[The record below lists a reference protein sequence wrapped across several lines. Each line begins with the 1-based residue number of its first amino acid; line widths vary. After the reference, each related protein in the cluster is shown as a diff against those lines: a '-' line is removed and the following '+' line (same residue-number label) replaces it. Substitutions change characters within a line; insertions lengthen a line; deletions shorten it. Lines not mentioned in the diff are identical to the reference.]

1 MMLQTTSQK
10 LVNEMVRI
18 NKEQSR
24 TSCNVATLIDSL
36 FNIRDEENDFANL
49 FYIYFEKKLKIKTDV
64 IDSAISQLDGKSEN
78 VTSSKITFEIDE
90 EGGTIEI
97 ESDEELKKVIYSV
110 DKIIAENDKKY
121 VIPDYF
127 MVALFESES
136 QTMRR
141 FLKKINA
148 NYMEAKTFFERE
160 KIFGYEIVPFELSS
174 FVKFKNPDYKNIE
187 SDIVGREKEIKEI
200 YRIMLK
206 SSKRNVIIYGK
217 AGVGKTAVGEKFI
230 YEIANGLCP
239 ARFAKFKVFEMSVRH
254 FILNCEDSRQA
265 NEKMNS
271 LLDFLSKQKDD
282 IILLIDEIQTI
293 LGKGGFFDPKKL
305 DLSTT
310 LKPILAR
317 SDVRIIGITTSTDY
331 YSSFSTDATLS
342 RRFEG
347 VEIEEPKHKEIFDMI
362 IPRVRKMEK
371 KKGVSISDEAIQQCI
386 WYAACFEYNK
396 SNPDKSIDV
405 VDRAMA
411 NAELE
416 DRNYVTKDDIVNVF
430 RISFKRWDNMA
441 ETVKLSTA
449 YHEAGHYVIGRIVNS
464 GVYEILAVSI
474 YPTDDYNGINVFEY
488 NDEVTPVTNRS
499 FYLNSMALD
508 LGGRAAEE
516 LVFNDINS
524 GASEDLCNTTE
535 TAKTMIM
542 EYGLGGKVSKNR
554 YYFDF
559 DMGVGSGEDADEI
572 SDEVDKVI
580 EEAYK
585 LSKKYLTENRDYLD
599 AIAKALVSNQI
610 LMREE
615 LDQIWAK
622 VTEARKRKED
632 RSHGRSYQKKLK
644 NTEKRSIVKSDI
656 RTHIKKGK
664 RVAKLIRKEMAK
676 MFK

>member
-24 TSCNVATLIDSL
+24 TSCNVATLIDAL

-49 FYIYFEKKLKIKTDV
+49 FYIYFEKQLKIKTDV

-97 ESDEELKKVIYSV
+97 ESDEELKKVICSV
-110 DKIIAENDKKY
+110 DKLIAENDKKY

-160 KIFGYEIVPFELSS
+160 KIFGYEIVPFELSR
-174 FVKFKNPDYKNIE
+174 FVKYKTPDYKNIE
-187 SDIVGREKEIKEI
+187 SDIVGRKKEIKEI

-217 AGVGKTAVGEKFI
+217 AGVGKTAVGEKFT

-331 YSSFSTDATLS
+331 YSSFLTDATLS

-347 VEIEEPKHKEIFDMI
+347 VEVEEPKHKEIFDMI

-554 YYFDF
+554 FYFDF

-622 VTEARKRKED
+622 VTEARKRKEA
-632 RSHGRSYQKKLK
+632 RSHGHSYQKKLK
-644 NTEKRSIVKSDI
+644 ISYPKDTIMLTDI
-656 RTHIKKGK
+656 
-664 RVAKLIRKEMAK
+664 LICH
-676 MFK
+676 

>member
-1 MMLQTTSQK
+1 MLQTTSQK

-24 TSCNVATLIDSL
+24 TSCNVATLIDAL

-49 FYIYFEKKLKIKTDV
+49 FYIYFEKQLKIKTDV

-97 ESDEELKKVIYSV
+97 ESDEELKKVICSV
-110 DKIIAENDKKY
+110 DKLIAENDKKY

-160 KIFGYEIVPFELSS
+160 KIFGYEIVPFELSR
-174 FVKFKNPDYKNIE
+174 FVKYKNPDYKNIE
-187 SDIVGREKEIKEI
+187 SDIVGRKKEIKEI

-217 AGVGKTAVGEKFI
+217 AGVGKTAVGEKFT

-331 YSSFSTDATLS
+331 YSSFLTDATLS

-347 VEIEEPKHKEIFDMI
+347 VEVEEPKHKEIFDMI

-554 YYFDF
+554 FYFDF

-622 VTEARKRKED
+622 VTEARKRKEA
-632 RSHGRSYQKKLK
+632 RSHGHSYQKKLK

-664 RVAKLIRKEMAK
+664 RVAKHIRKEMAK

>member
-1 MMLQTTSQK
+1 MLQTTSQK

-24 TSCNVATLIDSL
+24 TSCNVATLIDAL

-49 FYIYFEKKLKIKTDV
+49 FYIYFEKQLKIKTDV

-97 ESDEELKKVIYSV
+97 ESDEEPKKVICSV
-110 DKIIAENDKKY
+110 DKLIAENDKKY

-160 KIFGYEIVPFELSS
+160 KIFGYEIVPFELSR
-174 FVKFKNPDYKNIE
+174 FVKYKNPDYKNIE
-187 SDIVGREKEIKEI
+187 SDIVGRKKEIKEI

-217 AGVGKTAVGEKFI
+217 AGVGKTAVGEKFT

-331 YSSFSTDATLS
+331 YSSFLTDATLS

-347 VEIEEPKHKEIFDMI
+347 VEVEEPKHKEIFDMI

-488 NDEVTPVTNRS
+488 NDEVTPVTNKS

-622 VTEARKRKED
+622 VTEARKRKEA
-632 RSHGRSYQKKLK
+632 RSHGHSYQKKLK

-664 RVAKLIRKEMAK
+664 RVAKHIRKEMAK

>member
-1 MMLQTTSQK
+1 MLQTTSQK

-24 TSCNVATLIDSL
+24 TSCNVATLIDAL

-49 FYIYFEKKLKIKTDV
+49 FYIYFEKQLKIKTDV

-97 ESDEELKKVIYSV
+97 ESDEELKKVICSV
-110 DKIIAENDKKY
+110 DKLIAENDKKY

-160 KIFGYEIVPFELSS
+160 KIFGYEIVPFELSR
-174 FVKFKNPDYKNIE
+174 FVKYKNPDYKNIE
-187 SDIVGREKEIKEI
+187 SDIVGRKKEIKEI

-217 AGVGKTAVGEKFI
+217 AGVGKTAVGEKFT

-310 LKPILAR
+310 LKPILTR

-331 YSSFSTDATLS
+331 YSSFLTDATLS

-347 VEIEEPKHKEIFDMI
+347 VEVEEPKHKEIFDMI

-416 DRNYVTKDDIVNVF
+416 DRNYVIKDDIVNVF

-622 VTEARKRKED
+622 VTEARKRKEA

-664 RVAKLIRKEMAK
+664 RVAKRIRKEMAK

>member
-24 TSCNVATLIDSL
+24 TSCNVATLIDAL

-49 FYIYFEKKLKIKTDV
+49 FYIYFEKQLKIKTDV

-97 ESDEELKKVIYSV
+97 ESDEELKKVICSV
-110 DKIIAENDKKY
+110 DKLITENDKKY

-160 KIFGYEIVPFELSS
+160 KIFGYEIVPFELSR
-174 FVKFKNPDYKNIE
+174 FVKYKNPDYKNIE
-187 SDIVGREKEIKEI
+187 SDIVGRKKEIKEI

-217 AGVGKTAVGEKFI
+217 AGVGKTAVGEKFT

-331 YSSFSTDATLS
+331 YSSFLTDATLS

-347 VEIEEPKHKEIFDMI
+347 VEVEEPKHKEIFDMI

-488 NDEVTPVTNRS
+488 NDEVTPVTNKS

-622 VTEARKRKED
+622 VTEARKRKEA
-632 RSHGRSYQKKLK
+632 RSHGHSYQKKLK

-664 RVAKLIRKEMAK
+664 RVAKRIRKEMAK

>member
-1 MMLQTTSQK
+1 MLQTTSQK

-24 TSCNVATLIDSL
+24 TSCNVATLIDAL

-49 FYIYFEKKLKIKTDV
+49 FYIYFEKQLKIKTDV

-97 ESDEELKKVIYSV
+97 ESDEELKKVICSV
-110 DKIIAENDKKY
+110 DKLITENDKKY

-160 KIFGYEIVPFELSS
+160 KIFGYEIVPFELSR
-174 FVKFKNPDYKNIE
+174 FVKYKNPDYKNIE
-187 SDIVGREKEIKEI
+187 SDIVGRKKEIKEI

-217 AGVGKTAVGEKFI
+217 AGVGKTAVGEKFT

-239 ARFAKFKVFEMSVRH
+239 VRFAKFKVFEMSVRH

-331 YSSFSTDATLS
+331 YSSFLTDATLS

-347 VEIEEPKHKEIFDMI
+347 VEVEEPKHKEIFDMI

-622 VTEARKRKED
+622 VTEARKRKEA
-632 RSHGRSYQKKLK
+632 RSHGHSYQKKLK

-664 RVAKLIRKEMAK
+664 RVAKRIRKEMAK

>member
-1 MMLQTTSQK
+1 MLQTTSQK

-24 TSCNVATLIDSL
+24 TSCNVATLIDAL

-49 FYIYFEKKLKIKTDV
+49 FYIYFEKQLKIKTDV

-97 ESDEELKKVIYSV
+97 ESDEELKKVICSV
-110 DKIIAENDKKY
+110 DKLIAENDKKY

-160 KIFGYEIVPFELSS
+160 KIFGYEIVPFELSR
-174 FVKFKNPDYKNIE
+174 FVKYKTPDYKNIE
-187 SDIVGREKEIKEI
+187 SDIVGRKKEIKEI

-217 AGVGKTAVGEKFI
+217 AGVGKTAVGEKFT

-331 YSSFSTDATLS
+331 YSSFLTDATLS

-347 VEIEEPKHKEIFDMI
+347 VEVEEPKHKEIFDMI

-554 YYFDF
+554 FYFDF

-622 VTEARKRKED
+622 VTEARKRKEA
-632 RSHGRSYQKKLK
+632 RSHGHSYQKKLK

-664 RVAKLIRKEMAK
+664 RVAKHIRKEMAK

>member
-1 MMLQTTSQK
+1 MLQTTSQK

-24 TSCNVATLIDSL
+24 TSCNVATLIDAL

-49 FYIYFEKKLKIKTDV
+49 FYIYFEKQLKIKTDV

-97 ESDEELKKVIYSV
+97 ESDEELKKVICSV
-110 DKIIAENDKKY
+110 DKLITENDKKY

-160 KIFGYEIVPFELSS
+160 KIFGYEIVPFELSR
-174 FVKFKNPDYKNIE
+174 FVKYKNPDYKNIE
-187 SDIVGREKEIKEI
+187 SDIVGRKKEIKEI

-217 AGVGKTAVGEKFI
+217 AGVGKTAVGEKFT

-239 ARFAKFKVFEMSVRH
+239 VRFAKFKVFEMSVRH

-331 YSSFSTDATLS
+331 YSSFLTDATLS

-347 VEIEEPKHKEIFDMI
+347 VEVEEPKHKEIFDMI

-622 VTEARKRKED
+622 VTEARKRKEA
-632 RSHGRSYQKKLK
+632 RSHGHSYQKKLK

-664 RVAKLIRKEMAK
+664 RVAKHIRKEMAK

>member
-24 TSCNVATLIDSL
+24 TSCNVATLIDAL

-49 FYIYFEKKLKIKTDV
+49 FYIYFEKQLKIKTDV

-97 ESDEELKKVIYSV
+97 ESDEELKKVICSV

-187 SDIVGREKEIKEI
+187 SDIVGREKETKEI

-217 AGVGKTAVGEKFI
+217 AGVGKTAVGEKFT

-331 YSSFSTDATLS
+331 YSSFLTDATLS

-488 NDEVTPVTNRS
+488 NEEVTPVTNRS

-622 VTEARKRKED
+622 VTEARKRKEA

-664 RVAKLIRKEMAK
+664 RVAKRIRKEMAK

>member
-1 MMLQTTSQK
+1 MLQTTSQK

-24 TSCNVATLIDSL
+24 TSCNVATLIDAL

-49 FYIYFEKKLKIKTDV
+49 FYIYFEKQLKIKTDV

-97 ESDEELKKVIYSV
+97 ESDEELKKVICSV
-110 DKIIAENDKKY
+110 DKLIAENDKKY

-160 KIFGYEIVPFELSS
+160 KIFGYEIVPFELSR
-174 FVKFKNPDYKNIE
+174 FVKYKNPDYKNIE
-187 SDIVGREKEIKEI
+187 SDIVGRKKEIKEI

-217 AGVGKTAVGEKFI
+217 AGVGKTAVGEKFT

-331 YSSFSTDATLS
+331 YSSFLTDATLS

-347 VEIEEPKHKEIFDMI
+347 VEVEEPKHKEIFDMI

-622 VTEARKRKED
+622 VTEARRKEA

>member
-1 MMLQTTSQK
+1 MLQTTSQK

-24 TSCNVATLIDSL
+24 TSCNVATLIDAL

-49 FYIYFEKKLKIKTDV
+49 FYIYFEKQLKIKTDV

-90 EGGTIEI
+90 EGRTIEI
-97 ESDEELKKVIYSV
+97 ESDEELKKVICSV

-160 KIFGYEIVPFELSS
+160 KIFGYEIVPFELSR
-174 FVKFKNPDYKNIE
+174 FVKYKNPDYKNIE
-187 SDIVGREKEIKEI
+187 SDIVGRKKEIKEI

-217 AGVGKTAVGEKFI
+217 AGVGKTAVGEKFT

-282 IILLIDEIQTI
+282 IILIIDEIQTI

-331 YSSFSTDATLS
+331 YSSFLTDATLS

-622 VTEARKRKED
+622 VTEARKRKEA

-656 RTHIKKGK
+656 RTHIKKE
-664 RVAKLIRKEMAK
+664 RELQSA
-676 MFK
+676 

>member
-24 TSCNVATLIDSL
+24 TSCNVATLIDAL

-49 FYIYFEKKLKIKTDV
+49 FYIYFEKQLKIKTDV

-97 ESDEELKKVIYSV
+97 ESDEELKKVICSV
-110 DKIIAENDKKY
+110 DKLIAENDKKY

-160 KIFGYEIVPFELSS
+160 KIFGYEIVPFELSR
-174 FVKFKNPDYKNIE
+174 FVKYKTPDYKNIE
-187 SDIVGREKEIKEI
+187 SDIVGRKKEIKEI

-217 AGVGKTAVGEKFI
+217 AGVGKTAVGEKFT

-331 YSSFSTDATLS
+331 YSSFLTDATLS

-347 VEIEEPKHKEIFDMI
+347 VEVEEPKHKEIFDMI

-554 YYFDF
+554 FYFDF

-622 VTEARKRKED
+622 VTEARKRKEA
-632 RSHGRSYQKKLK
+632 RSHGHSYQKKLK

-664 RVAKLIRKEMAK
+664 RVAKHIRKEMAK

>member
-1 MMLQTTSQK
+1 MLQTTSQK

-24 TSCNVATLIDSL
+24 TSCNVATLIDAL

-49 FYIYFEKKLKIKTDV
+49 FYIYFEKQLKIKTDV

-97 ESDEELKKVIYSV
+97 ESDEELKKVICSV
-110 DKIIAENDKKY
+110 DKLITENDKKY

-160 KIFGYEIVPFELSS
+160 KIFGYEIVPFELSR
-174 FVKFKNPDYKNIE
+174 FVKYKNPDYKNIE
-187 SDIVGREKEIKEI
+187 SDIVGRKKEIKEI

-217 AGVGKTAVGEKFI
+217 AGVGKTAVGEKFT

-331 YSSFSTDATLS
+331 YSSFLTDATLS

-347 VEIEEPKHKEIFDMI
+347 VEVEEPKHTEIFDMI

-488 NDEVTPVTNRS
+488 NDEVTPVTNKS

-622 VTEARKRKED
+622 VTEARKRKEA
-632 RSHGRSYQKKLK
+632 RSHGHSYQKKLK

-664 RVAKLIRKEMAK
+664 RVAKRIRKEMAK

>member
-1 MMLQTTSQK
+1 
-10 LVNEMVRI
+10 
-18 NKEQSR
+18 
-24 TSCNVATLIDSL
+24 
-36 FNIRDEENDFANL
+36 
-49 FYIYFEKKLKIKTDV
+49 
-64 IDSAISQLDGKSEN
+64 
-78 VTSSKITFEIDE
+78 
-90 EGGTIEI
+90 
-97 ESDEELKKVIYSV
+97 
-110 DKIIAENDKKY
+110 
-121 VIPDYF
+121 

-585 LSKKYLTENRDYLD
+585 LSKN
-599 AIAKALVSNQI
+599 I
-610 LMREE
+610 
-615 LDQIWAK
+615 
-622 VTEARKRKED
+622 
-632 RSHGRSYQKKLK
+632 
-644 NTEKRSIVKSDI
+644 
-656 RTHIKKGK
+656 
-664 RVAKLIRKEMAK
+664 
-676 MFK
+676 

>member
-1 MMLQTTSQK
+1 MLQTTSQK

-97 ESDEELKKVIYSV
+97 ESDEELKKVICSV

-293 LGKGGFFDPKKL
+293 LGKGGF
-305 DLSTT
+305 S
-310 LKPILAR
+310 
-317 SDVRIIGITTSTDY
+317 
-331 YSSFSTDATLS
+331 
-342 RRFEG
+342 
-347 VEIEEPKHKEIFDMI
+347 
-362 IPRVRKMEK
+362 
-371 KKGVSISDEAIQQCI
+371 
-386 WYAACFEYNK
+386 
-396 SNPDKSIDV
+396 
-405 VDRAMA
+405 
-411 NAELE
+411 
-416 DRNYVTKDDIVNVF
+416 
-430 RISFKRWDNMA
+430 
-441 ETVKLSTA
+441 
-449 YHEAGHYVIGRIVNS
+449 
-464 GVYEILAVSI
+464 
-474 YPTDDYNGINVFEY
+474 
-488 NDEVTPVTNRS
+488 
-499 FYLNSMALD
+499 
-508 LGGRAAEE
+508 
-516 LVFNDINS
+516 
-524 GASEDLCNTTE
+524 
-535 TAKTMIM
+535 
-542 EYGLGGKVSKNR
+542 
-554 YYFDF
+554 
-559 DMGVGSGEDADEI
+559 
-572 SDEVDKVI
+572 
-580 EEAYK
+580 
-585 LSKKYLTENRDYLD
+585 
-599 AIAKALVSNQI
+599 
-610 LMREE
+610 
-615 LDQIWAK
+615 
-622 VTEARKRKED
+622 
-632 RSHGRSYQKKLK
+632 
-644 NTEKRSIVKSDI
+644 
-656 RTHIKKGK
+656 
-664 RVAKLIRKEMAK
+664 IRKNWTCQQL
-676 MFK
+676 

>member
-1 MMLQTTSQK
+1 MLQTTSQK

-24 TSCNVATLIDSL
+24 TSCNVATLIDAL

-49 FYIYFEKKLKIKTDV
+49 FYIYFEKQLKIKTDV

-97 ESDEELKKVIYSV
+97 ESDEELKKVICSV
-110 DKIIAENDKKY
+110 DKLITENDKKY

-160 KIFGYEIVPFELSS
+160 KIFGYEIVPFELSR
-174 FVKFKNPDYKNIE
+174 FVKYKNPDYKNIE
-187 SDIVGREKEIKEI
+187 SDIVGRKKEIKEI

-217 AGVGKTAVGEKFI
+217 AGVGKTAVGEKFT

-331 YSSFSTDATLS
+331 YSSFLTDATLS

-347 VEIEEPKHKEIFDMI
+347 VEVEEPKHKEIFDMI

-488 NDEVTPVTNRS
+488 NDEVTPVTNKS

-622 VTEARKRKED
+622 VTEARKRKEA
-632 RSHGRSYQKKLK
+632 RSHGHSYQKKLK

-664 RVAKLIRKEMAK
+664 RVAKRIRKEMAK

>member
-1 MMLQTTSQK
+1 
-10 LVNEMVRI
+10 
-18 NKEQSR
+18 
-24 TSCNVATLIDSL
+24 
-36 FNIRDEENDFANL
+36 
-49 FYIYFEKKLKIKTDV
+49 
-64 IDSAISQLDGKSEN
+64 
-78 VTSSKITFEIDE
+78 
-90 EGGTIEI
+90 
-97 ESDEELKKVIYSV
+97 
-110 DKIIAENDKKY
+110 
-121 VIPDYF
+121 
-127 MVALFESES
+127 
-136 QTMRR
+136 
-141 FLKKINA
+141 
-148 NYMEAKTFFERE
+148 
-160 KIFGYEIVPFELSS
+160 
-174 FVKFKNPDYKNIE
+174 
-187 SDIVGREKEIKEI
+187 
-200 YRIMLK
+200 MLK

-217 AGVGKTAVGEKFI
+217 AGVGKTAVGEKFT

-331 YSSFSTDATLS
+331 YSSFLTDATLS

-347 VEIEEPKHKEIFDMI
+347 VEVEEPKHKEIFDMI

-572 SDEVDKVI
+572 SDDVDKVI

-622 VTEARKRKED
+622 VTEARKRKEA
-632 RSHGRSYQKKLK
+632 RSHSHSYQKKLK

-664 RVAKLIRKEMAK
+664 RVAKRIRKEMAK